1 MRSRTGAWPHHANRT
16 SISAAIKI
24 AVTFRTAPVF
34 VLFMLATMKNIRKFA
49 VLTTVMLCALC
60 GPASANQDELRLV
73 GRVFVSV
80 DDKVVDLCLPHP
92 DALVDT
98 AELIL
103 RRSGVTVTESIAMA
117 THILNLGAL
126 GWARRVDG
134 IDTGT
139 CDTALVVSLFRYSIA
154 PEGHTAKI
162 SAYGTTLLQSG
173 YAKPEMQ
180 AQLRHSVAEAVT
192 ELANEILKARQ
203 VGE

>member
-1 MRSRTGAWPHHANRT
+1 
-16 SISAAIKI
+16 
-24 AVTFRTAPVF
+24 
-34 VLFMLATMKNIRKFA
+34 MLAAMKNIRAFA
-49 VLTTVMLCALC
+49 ALSTIVLCALC

-73 GRVFVSV
+73 ARVFVSV

-126 GWARRVDG
+126 GWTRRIEG

-139 CDTALVVSLFRYSIA
+139 CDTALDINLFRYATA

-162 SAYGTTLLQSG
+162 SAYGTTTLQSG
-173 YAKPEMQ
+173 YVKSEMQ

-203 VGE
+203 AGR